1 MLVIYVSPV
10 DKLRLIA
17 QEEMRGTSYLR
28 PSPCVL
34 HHSFWVRSALLSPF
48 PCKGTEARSHANEF
62 PEKLLRQPSAICAKS
77 GIP

>member
-10 DKLRLIA
+10 DKLRLTA

-34 HHSFWVRSALLSPF
+34 HHSF
-48 PCKGTEARSHANEF
+48 
-62 PEKLLRQPSAICAKS
+62 
-77 GIP
+77 